1 MIESTTY
8 MARMICKDLIDNLYP
23 SSLEE
28 LSILMDRLK
37 NDLKNLE
44 ELFEEQMKITYL
56 KGYEDRWQVNRT
68 DLNDAF
74 NDYFNTYKK

>member
-8 MARMICKDLIDNLYP
+8 MAKMICKDLIDNLNP
-23 SSLEE
+23 SSLED

-44 ELFEEQMKITYL
+44 ELFEEQMKQAYHQ
-56 KGYEDRWQVNRT
+56 GYNDRWHINRAE
-68 DLNDAF
+68 LNEAF
-74 NDYFNTYKK
+74 NDYFKTYKK